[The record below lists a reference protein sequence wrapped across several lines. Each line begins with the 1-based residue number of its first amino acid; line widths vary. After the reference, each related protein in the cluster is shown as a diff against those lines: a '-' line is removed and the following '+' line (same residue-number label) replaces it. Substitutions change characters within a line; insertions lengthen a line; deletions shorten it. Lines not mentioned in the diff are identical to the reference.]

1 MATDT
6 TVSNL
11 IINKLTKAQ
20 YDAIQSPSDTEL
32 YLVPDVIDSAPTS
45 GSTNCVESGG
55 VYSALQDKLDAPATA
70 GTSGQVLTSD
80 GQGGQSWQTPSGGGG
95 GAATDVQVNGT
106 SITSNNVANIITN
119 TAYNA
124 SSNKIATMSDLPSVP
139 VTDVTV
145 GGISVVTNGVAVV
158 PSIPDVSGKADKVS
172 GATNGDFAGLD
183 ANGNLTDS
191 GKKASDFA
199 TASDVSAK
207 YTKPST
213 GIPKTD
219 LASAVQT
226 SLGKADTAL
235 QSYTET
241 DPVFTASA
249 AHGISS
255 TDISNWNAKGTYS
268 KPSGGIPKTDLAS
281 AVQTSL
287 GKADTALQSYTET
300 DPTVPSWAK
309 QSTKPSYDY
318 SEIGNT
324 PTIPT
329 VPTNVSAFTNDAGY
343 ITSSGVV
350 TIYSGSTTPSSS
362 LGSNGDIYIKTT

>member
-1 MATDT
+1 MTKKVLDNVGLTYFWGKIKSAFASKVPSATDG
-6 TVSNL
+6 NL
-11 IINKLTKAQ
+11 
-20 YDAIQSPSDTEL
+20 
-32 YLVPDVIDSAPTS
+32 
-45 GSTNCVESGG
+45 
-55 VYSALQDKLDAPATA
+55 
-70 GTSGQVLTSD
+70 
-80 GQGGQSWQTPSGGGG
+80 
-95 GAATDVQVNGT
+95 
-106 SITSNNVANIITN
+106 
-119 TAYNA
+119 
-124 SSNKIATMSDLPSVP
+124 
-139 VTDVTV
+139 
-145 GGISVVTNGVAVV
+145 
-158 PSIPDVSGKADKVS
+158 
-172 GATNGDFAGLD
+172 AGLD
-183 ANGNLTDS
+183 SSGNLTDS

-213 GIPKTD
+213 
-219 LASAVQT
+219 
-226 SLGKADTAL
+226 
-235 QSYTET
+235 
-241 DPVFTASA
+241 
-249 AHGISS
+249 
-255 TDISNWNAKGTYS
+255 
-268 KPSGGIPKTDLAS
+268 GIPKTDLAS

-350 TIYSGSTTPSSS
+350 TIYSGNTTPSSS

>member
-1 MATDT
+1 MNTVMTKKVLDNVGLTYFWGKIKSAFASKVPSATDG
-6 TVSNL
+6 NL
-11 IINKLTKAQ
+11 
-20 YDAIQSPSDTEL
+20 
-32 YLVPDVIDSAPTS
+32 
-45 GSTNCVESGG
+45 
-55 VYSALQDKLDAPATA
+55 
-70 GTSGQVLTSD
+70 
-80 GQGGQSWQTPSGGGG
+80 
-95 GAATDVQVNGT
+95 
-106 SITSNNVANIITN
+106 
-119 TAYNA
+119 
-124 SSNKIATMSDLPSVP
+124 
-139 VTDVTV
+139 
-145 GGISVVTNGVAVV
+145 
-158 PSIPDVSGKADKVS
+158 
-172 GATNGDFAGLD
+172 AGLD
-183 ANGNLTDS
+183 SSGNLTDS